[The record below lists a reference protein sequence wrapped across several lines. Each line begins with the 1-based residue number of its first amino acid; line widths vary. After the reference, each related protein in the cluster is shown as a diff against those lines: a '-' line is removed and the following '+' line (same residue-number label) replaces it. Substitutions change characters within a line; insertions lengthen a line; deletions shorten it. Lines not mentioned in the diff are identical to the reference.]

1 MKGQGA
7 LMAKKKK
14 KKLQDPDVKMVCRN
28 RRARH
33 DYEIADEFEA
43 GLVLVGS
50 EVKSIRAGQA
60 DLSDGYGCFKEGELF
75 LIGVHV
81 APYDKANRFGHEPR
95 RQRKLL
101 VHGHALKR
109 LQVKIRER
117 GYTLIPLELYF
128 RKGWAKVLMGLAKG
142 RKQYDNR
149 DLIRKKT
156 ERRELRQNAE

>member
-1 MKGQGA
+1 
-7 LMAKKKK
+7 MARKKKK
-14 KKLQDPDVKMVCRN
+14 KVSDPDVKMVCRN

-33 DYEIADEFEA
+33 DYQIDDEFEA
-43 GLVLVGS
+43 GLVLMGS
-50 EVKSIRAGQA
+50 EVKSIRAGHA
-60 DLSDGYGCFKEGELF
+60 DLADGYGGIKEGELF
-75 LIGVHV
+75 LIGVHI

-109 LQVKIRER
+109 LQVKVKER
-117 GYTLIPLELYF
+117 GYTLVPLELYF

-149 DLIRKKT
+149 DIIRKKV
-156 ERRELRQNAE
+156 ERRELRQHAE

>member
-1 MKGQGA
+1 
-7 LMAKKKK
+7 MAKKKK
-14 KKLQDPDVKMVCRN
+14 NKTADPDVKMICRN

-33 DYEIADEFEA
+33 DYDVDDEFEA

-50 EVKSIRAGQA
+50 EVKSLRQGQA
-60 DLSDGYGCFKEGELF
+60 DLSDGYGGFKEGELF
-75 LIGVHV
+75 LIGVHI
-81 APYDKANRFGHEPR
+81 APYDKANRFGHDTR

-109 LQVKIRER
+109 LQVKIKER

-149 DLIRKKT
+149 EIIRKKT
-156 ERRELRQNAE
+156 ERRELRQSSE